1 MRVHG
6 SRNPAHPLGAFRY
19 FPLRPL
25 ARISQFTPIISH
37 LGPFRCGVQPPA
49 TRHSFPAW
57 SNLTL
62 TPIPE
67 LRCARTRKGPLCR
80 SGGWGGEQHTGLKR
94 PRCSPNPT
102 FRFWPNATARQRPCP
117 TVAERSPT
125 SQRPSCGALHGAWH
139 GAAHVGRERGISA
152 GASSS
157 CAVPCSTPPRVWLA
171 QQVACVLRHACPC
184 FGTGPAHVPT
194 IGPSP
199 PANYAAQ
206 TLQNDENHPPK
217 RRTFAQLAFSRSAA
231 SFGTNI
237 GGELLCP

>member
-1 MRVHG
+1 VRVHG

-102 FRFWPNATARQRPCP
+102 FRFCPNATSETAAVPHHCRRTITNVAVPVVRCIAWRMAWCSARWTR
-117 TVAERSPT
+117 
-125 SQRPSCGALHGAWH
+125 AWH
-139 GAAHVGRERGISA
+139 FGRRKLLVCGSVLHAAARMA
-152 GASSS
+152 
-157 CAVPCSTPPRVWLA
+157 CATSRVRVAPRLPVFW
-171 QQVACVLRHACPC
+171 H
-184 FGTGPAHVPT
+184 GPRPRSENRAIPA
-194 IGPSP
+194 
-199 PANYAAQ
+199 ANYAAQ
-206 TLQNDENHPPK
+206 TLQ
-217 RRTFAQLAFSRSAA
+217 
-231 SFGTNI
+231 
-237 GGELLCP
+237 